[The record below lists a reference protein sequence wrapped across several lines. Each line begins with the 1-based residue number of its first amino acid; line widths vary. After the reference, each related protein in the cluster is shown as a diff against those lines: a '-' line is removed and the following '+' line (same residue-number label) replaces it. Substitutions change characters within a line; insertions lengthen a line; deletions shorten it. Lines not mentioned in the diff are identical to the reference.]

1 MAAAV
6 YTTDFHEE
14 YQAETSRLIR
24 DRFVWFAVAT
34 TGFTLI
40 FSLQSLWQEILI
52 PVTRVIRGLDAT
64 GWHWGK
70 LVGALPDTLTIALFG
85 YLGWRAWVGKLENV
99 DLQRMARAMIQ
110 VAAGFAMVLYPIY
123 QKDNLLPI
131 ERVFIMHVAACACLP
146 WNLRDALRPTYP
158 LLALNFAI
166 IALVSFWGGVTF
178 ASVRNAVLAAA
189 FSPFILAPGALIAF
203 VKDRWRT
210 ELFRTRFFEAR
221 YGQMRRE
228 LVDARKL
235 HEALFPTPTPQHRG
249 LARFD
254 YRYEPMRQIGGDFLL
269 ARWDTSQGEDKPRL
283 NLVLLDVTGHGIS
296 SALTVNRLAGELERL
311 YAEDPDASPSK
322 VLCALNK
329 YVYLTLANHALY
341 CTAMCIRLDPYEHAT
356 SSSQSTR
363 AHADENAPNAAR
375 SGILRVA
382 SGGHPPAFLRTPA
395 ASRDGSQQNAAV
407 RVIESTAPML
417 GVLGPEDFSVDETVL
432 TIREGETLIA
442 LTDGAVETRND
453 AGALFSERRVLQ
465 FLQRSQTPVGGW
477 CQGLLSEVDAFR
489 VGAPSD
495 DTVVVEVSIDAS
507 TTKPT

>member
-1 MAAAV
+1 
-6 YTTDFHEE
+6 
-14 YQAETSRLIR
+14 
-24 DRFVWFAVAT
+24 
-34 TGFTLI
+34 
-40 FSLQSLWQEILI
+40 
-52 PVTRVIRGLDAT
+52 
-64 GWHWGK
+64 
-70 LVGALPDTLTIALFG
+70 
-85 YLGWRAWVGKLENV
+85 
-99 DLQRMARAMIQ
+99 
-110 VAAGFAMVLYPIY
+110 
-123 QKDNLLPI
+123 
-131 ERVFIMHVAACACLP
+131 
-146 WNLRDALRPTYP
+146 
-158 LLALNFAI
+158 
-166 IALVSFWGGVTF
+166 
-178 ASVRNAVLAAA
+178 
-189 FSPFILAPGALIAF
+189 
-203 VKDRWRT
+203 
-210 ELFRTRFFEAR
+210 
-221 YGQMRRE
+221 
-228 LVDARKL
+228 
-235 HEALFPTPTPQHRG
+235 
-249 LARFD
+249 
-254 YRYEPMRQIGGDFLL
+254 MRQIGGDFLL

-395 ASRDGSQQNAAV
+395 ASRDESQQNAAV

>member
-1 MAAAV
+1 MSAAV

-24 DRFVWFAVAT
+24 DRFVWFAVVTA
-34 TGFTLI
+34 GFTLI

-52 PVTRVIRGLDAT
+52 PVMRVIRGLDAT

-70 LVGALPDTLTIALFG
+70 LVGALPDTLTITLFG
-85 YLGWRAWVGKLENV
+85 YLGWRAWVGKLEKV

-110 VAAGFAMVLYPIY
+110 IAAGFAMVLYPIY

-146 WNLRDALRPTYP
+146 WNLKDALRPIYP
-158 LLALNFAI
+158 LLALNVAI
-166 IALVSFWGGVTF
+166 IALVSFWGGITF
-178 ASVRNAVLAAA
+178 ASIRDAVLAAII
-189 FSPFILAPGALIAF
+189 SPFILAPGAMIAF

-341 CTAMCIRLDPYEHAT
+341 CTAMCIRLDPYEQT
-356 SSSQSTR
+356 SGVV
-363 AHADENAPNAAR
+363 AD
-375 SGILRVA
+375 SGANSADLKKPVSGVLRVA
-382 SGGHPPAFLRTPA
+382 SGGHPPAFLRTPKA
-395 ASRDGSQQNAAV
+395 PNQPGGQAVNV

-417 GVLGPEDFSVDETVL
+417 GVLGPEDFTVDETVL

-453 AGALFSERRVLQ
+453 AGALFSERRVQQ
-465 FLQRSQTPVGGW
+465 FLQREQTPVGGW

-495 DTVVVEVSIDAS
+495 DTVVVEVSIDS
-507 TTKPT
+507 TKA